1 MCNGSMIAQQ
11 VLGCNATATFVTTFE
26 EKSAQIISRVARR
39 CHSYFVFALE
49 FIRISCYIISS
60 FDLKE
65 KFLGIFLSH
74 ISKKLLMISL
84 RLGLLLISISFT
96 QLVRAQCWKEKD
108 SNSPKYYTFN
118 GSISCLKNEFT
129 PKDALSM

>member
-1 MCNGSMIAQQ
+1 MWHVQRLDDCATSPRLQCNSN
-11 VLGCNATATFVTTFE
+11 VRYHV
-26 EKSAQIISRVARR
+26 RR
-39 CHSYFVFALE
+39 KIRPNHLSCCHSYFVFALE